1 MLTLIR
7 TCKDE
12 KANAIR
18 GCLFLNG
25 AFLCRTLENLAKAV
39 PVGSYALSNSI
50 SPKFKRELPLLSN
63 PEVGVPATRGIRI
76 HVGNTVKDSKGCI
89 LVGMGLGA
97 TPFSLTESKPAEQM
111 VTLLTRSHKE
121 LEILQQY

>member
-7 TCKDE
+7 TAKDE
-12 KANAIR
+12 KSNAIR
-18 GCLFLNG
+18 GSLFLNG
-25 AFLCRTLENLAKAV
+25 AFLCCTLENLAKAV

-63 PEVGVPATRGIRI
+63 PALGVSVTRGIRI
-76 HVGNTVKDSKGCI
+76 HSGNTSKDAAGCV
-89 LVGMGLGA
+89 LVGMRLGA
-97 TPFSLTESKPAEQM
+97 TAFSLAESKPAEQLVM
-111 VTLLTRSHKE
+111 LIARNHKE